1 MHRFQMGALSAL
13 TLATAALF
21 GCQSTTRSQALVPD
35 GQNAQG
41 RPLSYLCASDIPG
54 ASITVFR
61 TPTGV
66 TVAFEAQGEKSSGS
80 LRRAMLG
87 QTWTTKNG
95 AAERHLVPTRDLPNG
110 VGFRVEETPLG
121 AAISYDGNS
130 EGDGDLIHV
139 LVDADVLRLQSG
151 GCASLQSM
159 QSASLPARTSQKPKA
174 TPPPDQDSGGSDHEP
189 RGR

>member
-13 TLATAALF
+13 TLATLTLF
-21 GCQSTTRSQALVPD
+21 GCQSTSQSQAQQPD

-41 RPLSYLCASDIPG
+41 QHLSYLCASDIPG
-54 ASITVFR
+54 TTISVQR
-61 TPTGV
+61 TPTGG
-66 TVAFEAQGEKSSGS
+66 TVAFEAQGPKSSDS

-87 QTWTTKNG
+87 QTWTTRNG

-151 GCASLQSM
+151 GCASLQAM
-159 QSASLPARTSQKPKA
+159 ESASLPARVTPKPKA
-174 TPPPDQDSGGSDHEP
+174 TPHPEEDSGGSDHEP

>member
-13 TLATAALF
+13 TFGTVALL
-21 GCQSTTRSQALVPD
+21 GCQSTTRSQAQLPD
-35 GQNAQG
+35 GQNARGQ
-41 RPLSYLCASDIPG
+41 RLSYLCASDIPG
-54 ASITVFR
+54 TTISVHR
-61 TPTGV
+61 TPTGG
-66 TVAFEAQGEKSSGS
+66 TVAFEAQGRKNSDS

-87 QTWTTKNG
+87 QTWTTKTG
-95 AAERHLVPTRDLPNG
+95 TAERHLVPTRDLPNG
-110 VGFRVEETPLG
+110 VGFRVEETPQG

-159 QSASLPARTSQKPKA
+159 ESASLPARIPQKPKA